1 MPSWDEFRQS
11 TQRDID
17 EQRAELDDWVKLNA
31 RLFSSAD
38 GQRWLAQV
46 RQDKF
51 GRSLSPAIPEAELRH
66 LEGQRQMIRD
76 IDTLVAKGMDA
87 LKKASG

>member
-1 MPSWDEFRQS
+1 MPDWTEFA
-11 TQRDID
+11 QRDIN
-17 EQRAELDDWVKLNA
+17 QQKTELDDWVKLTA

-76 IDTLVAKGMDA
+76 IDALVAKGLDA

>member
-1 MPSWDEFRQS
+1 MPDWTEFS
-11 TQRDID
+11 QRHADPTK
-17 EQRAELDDWVKLNA
+17 AELDDWVKLNA

-76 IDTLVAKGMDA
+76 IDALVAKGLAA
-87 LKKASG
+87 LAEK

>member
-1 MPSWDEFRQS
+1 MPDWTEFS
-11 TQRDID
+11 QRHADPTK
-17 EQRAELDDWVKLNA
+17 AELDDWVKLTA

-51 GRSLSPAIPEAELRH
+51 GRSLAPAIPEAELRH

-76 IDTLVAKGMDA
+76 IDALVAKGLAA
-87 LKKASG
+87 LAEK

>member
-1 MPSWDEFRQS
+1 MPDWGEFRLYH
-11 TQRDID
+11 
-17 EQRAELDDWVKLNA
+17 AEPKQAEIDDWIKLNA

-38 GQRWLAQV
+38 GQRWLARV

-51 GRSLSPAIPEAELRH
+51 GRSLAPTISEAELRH

-76 IDTLVAKGMDA
+76 IDTLVAKGLDA
-87 LKKASG
+87 LKKASA

>member
-1 MPSWDEFRQS
+1 MPDWTEFA
-11 TQRDID
+11 QRHID
-17 EQRAELDDWVKLNA
+17 ASKAELDDWVKLTA

-38 GQRWLAQV
+38 GQRWLAHV

-51 GRSLSPAIPEAELRH
+51 GRTLSPAIPEAELRH

-76 IDTLVAKGMDA
+76 IDALVAKGLDA
-87 LKKASG
+87 LKKASE

>member
-1 MPSWDEFRQS
+1 MPDWTEFA
-11 TQRDID
+11 QRDIN
-17 EQRAELDDWVKLNA
+17 QQKTELDDWVKLNA

-76 IDTLVAKGMDA
+76 IDTLVAKGLDA

>member
-1 MPSWDEFRQS
+1 MPDWTEFA
-11 TQRDID
+11 QRDIN
-17 EQRAELDDWVKLNA
+17 QQKTELDDWVKLNA

-51 GRSLSPAIPEAELRH
+51 GRSLSPAISEAELRH

-76 IDTLVAKGMDA
+76 IDALVAKGMDA
-87 LKKASG
+87 LKRASG